1 VKIVVADRNL
11 TPHRARFETQLPA
24 GSTVVWHC
32 GTTAPDLAESEVF
45 VGSTFTAS
53 MARSAKRLQLVHV
66 AGAGTDGIE
75 FGALPAGVLVANTFH
90 HEDSIAEYVVAT
102 SILMWRRILDQDRRL
117 RNGVWA
123 SPAFDG
129 ALPQPDAISAAHIGF
144 VGFGHI
150 GRSSWNLLRLL
161 GCTGAAVTGR
171 GTVGGEVGLSW
182 TGGPDQLDQLMA
194 ESDVVVVSAPLSE
207 RTRGM
212 IGEPQLRALG
222 PRGVLVNVGRGP
234 LIDEKALYTA
244 LSNRAIAGAAI
255 DVWYDYPDADGIG
268 APSELPFADLENLV
282 MTPHTSGITRQ
293 TFLGRVDDITANIGR
308 LQRGEP
314 LANVI
319 AK

>member
-1 VKIVVADRNL
+1 MKIVVADRNL
-11 TPHRARFETQLPA
+11 TPHRGRFETQLPA

-32 GTTAPDLAESEVF
+32 GTTAPDLAEAQVF

-53 MARSAKRLQLVHV
+53 MARSAKKLRLVHV
-66 AGAGTDGIE
+66 PGAGTDGID
-75 FGALPAGVLVANTFH
+75 FGALPTGVLVANTFH
-90 HEDSIAEYVVAT
+90 HENSIAEYVVAT

-117 RNGVWA
+117 RSGVWT
-123 SPAFDG
+123 SPAFDST
-129 ALPQPDAISAAHIGF
+129 LPQLDAISAAHVGF

-150 GRSSWNLLRLL
+150 GRSSWNLLRVL
-161 GCTGAAVTGR
+161 GCKAAAVTGR
-171 GTVGGEVGLSW
+171 GFVEGAVGLSW
-182 TGGPDQLDQLMA
+182 TGGPDRLDQLIA
-194 ESDVVVVSAPLSE
+194 ESDVLVVSAPLSE

-212 IGEPQLRALG
+212 IGEAQLRALG
-222 PRGVLVNVGRGP
+222 PRGVLINVGRGP
-234 LIDEKALYTA
+234 LVDEKALYTA
-244 LSNRAIAGAAI
+244 LSNRDIAGAAI
-255 DVWYDYPDADGIG
+255 DVWFDYPNADGIG

-314 LANVI
+314 LANIV

>member
-11 TPHRARFETQLPA
+11 TPHRERFETNLPT

-32 GTTAPDLAESEVF
+32 ETTAPDLADAQVF

-53 MARSAKRLQLVHV
+53 MARSATKLRLVHV
-66 AGAGTDGIE
+66 AGAGTDGID

-90 HEDSIAEYVVAT
+90 HENSIAEYVVAT
-102 SILMWRRILDQDRRL
+102 SILMWRRFLDQDRRL
-117 RNGVWA
+117 RHGTWA
-123 SPAFDG
+123 SPAFDRS
-129 ALPQPDAISAAHIGF
+129 LPQPDAISAARIGF

-150 GRSSWNLLRLL
+150 GRSSWNVLRAL

-171 GTVGGEVGLSW
+171 GAVEGDIGLRW
-182 TGGPDQLDQLMA
+182 TGGPDRLDQLID
-194 ESDVVVVSAPLSE
+194 ESDILVVSAPLSE

-212 IGEPQLRALG
+212 IGEAQLRALG
-222 PRGVLVNVGRGP
+222 PRGVLINVGRGP
-234 LIDEKALYTA
+234 LVDEKALYTA
-244 LSNRAIAGAAI
+244 LSNRDIAGAAV
-255 DVWYDYPDADGIG
+255 DVWFDYPDADGIG
-268 APSELPFADLENLV
+268 APSELPFADLDNLV

-293 TFLGRVDDITANIGR
+293 TFLGRVGDITANIGR

-314 LANVI
+314 LANVV

>member
-11 TPHRARFETQLPA
+11 TPHRERFETNLPT

-32 GTTAPDLAESEVF
+32 ETTAPDLADVQVL

-53 MARSAKRLQLVHV
+53 MARSATKLRLVHV
-66 AGAGTDGIE
+66 AGAGTDGID

-90 HEDSIAEYVVAT
+90 HENSIAEYVVAT
-102 SILMWRRILDQDRRL
+102 SILMWRRFLDQDRRL
-117 RNGVWA
+117 RHGTWA
-123 SPAFDG
+123 SPAFDRS
-129 ALPQPDAISAAHIGF
+129 LPQPDAISAARIGF

-150 GRSSWNLLRLL
+150 GRSSWNVLRVL

-171 GTVGGEVGLSW
+171 GAVEGDIGLRW
-182 TGGPDQLDQLMA
+182 TGGPDRLDQLID
-194 ESDVVVVSAPLSE
+194 ESDILVVSAPLSE

-212 IGEPQLRALG
+212 IGEAQLRALG
-222 PRGVLVNVGRGP
+222 PRGVLINVGRGP
-234 LIDEKALYTA
+234 LVDEKALYTA
-244 LSNRAIAGAAI
+244 LSNRDIAGASV
-255 DVWYDYPDADGIG
+255 DVWFDYPDADGIG
-268 APSELPFADLENLV
+268 APSELPFADLDNLV

-293 TFLGRVDDITANIGR
+293 TFLGRVGDITANIGR

-314 LANVI
+314 LANVV